1 MGAAEQIAYD
11 HVQKYAYAISEQGVL
26 NVIDWNDPSN
36 PQVNSAL
43 AYDFQGAKLTDIEIC
58 AEKGLMFIG
67 SGASDKTQPGTV
79 HVLSTVDRS
88 SPAAPMSRGSLTAGP
103 LPDMILPNSDCT
115 KLAVGNEGEG
125 DYDTSLVD
133 PAGSVMIF
141 ENSDWTD
148 LTSTVKHT
156 VTLDSYTDAELM
168 ANGVHLPLPLDAM
181 AYWDDQN
188 LEPEYLAWSA
198 DDSTLFVN
206 LQENNAIATITVPT
220 SGAPSLASIT
230 GLGLKD
236 HSSVPLDINKG
247 DKTCNLATYT
257 GLKSLRLPDS
267 IQAVQVDG
275 KTYILTANEGDDKDY
290 GDWEEKLKLKDLVDS
305 DGTPDSDMLG
315 MTISADAASAALA
328 DSKIRETLEEM
339 AAECSDGGDGRPGAC
354 PLGQTVDD
362 RSEKDGAGTEAIVA
376 GQACGSLMAVTAT
389 EKSSTVFVYDIS
401 HIDSPSLLF
410 VKHLSPAS
418 ETKNPGVA
426 YADRSLGEIDP
437 EAMIFLDD
445 AHSPSGKAGVM
456 FGGAWSGTMS
466 FWEFECPSTSE
477 SSGASGASLV
487 AFLALVISDGT
498 LWFFTS
504 SKSAKIPFPFP
515 YQNFVEVMLWL
526 FTLMTPMVING
537 IVFEQL
543 THDPP
548 RLPRVLTIE
557 REDRRS
563 IPFDL
568 RSAEDLPL
576 VSLQV
581 SLNTRLLAFGVIPT
595 EEPEEEGEHPQKV
608 AEKADVIQALPAD
621 DLAVTAVQ
629 FEDGEEVT
637 CINCAVTS
645 HALHGWLAESRLRAL
660 PKRSIAGLCSSC
672 RKPLPQE
679 AFTRGARR
687 RLRSGAAAACEA
699 CNKEARRGRNRW
711 QGVSWIAGFLDGWV
725 SAESPPWRPKRCAWW
740 EKDPRIGGLGGL
752 DPRGSTAWS
761 RCVDD
766 AWVRS
771 FAHLRRGAFTTDAA
785 GEARHQ
791 RFALPSA
798 PWSGRS
804 SAPKVESV
812 VLV

>member
-1 MGAAEQIAYD
+1 M
-11 HVQKYAYAISEQGVL
+11 
-26 NVIDWNDPSN
+26 
-36 PQVNSAL
+36 
-43 AYDFQGAKLTDIEIC
+43 
-58 AEKGLMFIG
+58 M
-67 SGASDKTQPGTV
+67 
-79 HVLSTVDRS
+79 
-88 SPAAPMSRGSLTAGP
+88 
-103 LPDMILPNSDCT
+103 
-115 KLAVGNEGEG
+115 
-125 DYDTSLVD
+125 
-133 PAGSVMIF
+133 
-141 ENSDWTD
+141 
-148 LTSTVKHT
+148 
-156 VTLDSYTDAELM
+156 
-168 ANGVHLPLPLDAM
+168 
-181 AYWDDQN
+181 
-188 LEPEYLAWSA
+188 
-198 DDSTLFVN
+198 
-206 LQENNAIATITVPT
+206 
-220 SGAPSLASIT
+220 
-230 GLGLKD
+230 
-236 HSSVPLDINKG
+236 
-247 DKTCNLATYT
+247 
-257 GLKSLRLPDS
+257 
-267 IQAVQVDG
+267 
-275 KTYILTANEGDDKDY
+275 
-290 GDWEEKLKLKDLVDS
+290 
-305 DGTPDSDMLG
+305 
-315 MTISADAASAALA
+315 

-537 IVFEQL
+537 IVFEQFSRSFGTFCVVMVYHAVKNTGDVL
-543 THDPP
+543 EDPY
-548 RLPRVLTIE
+548 LPY
-557 REDRRS
+557 D
-563 IPFDL
+563 PN
-568 RSAEDLPL
+568 DLPL

-629 FEDGEEVT
+629 FEVLVT
-637 CINCAVTS
+637 EISSSAAFVVS
-645 HALHGWLAESRLRAL
+645 DALHGWLAESRLRAL

-699 CNKEARRGRNRW
+699 CNKEARR
-711 QGVSWIAGFLDGWV
+711 QGAFGLDSLGSSWLPAICTLVGGSLVSVYLRPSMPLSLAIGSMLAAFCLKSWLFGWL
-725 SAESPPWRPKRCAWW
+725 
-740 EKDPRIGGLGGL
+740 GLGREPSLETKALRLVGE
-752 DPRGSTAWS
+752 GSTAWS

-771 FAHLRRGAFTTDAA
+771 FAHLRRGAFTTEQLQRWWDAA
-785 GEARHQ
+785 LNETHWRQPMLPNGRLLPRSAAWFVQPGCSCSYEYNGTAWPAVEVPKWLQEVEDAVWHLLSDEGLVRPNSCVANLYADGSQSVDWHADNEPLFQGLLEDCRIVSLSLGETRRFDLRRRRGRGNPYQHVDRLSIDLHNGDLITMEGCFQKHWYHRVPKAAGVTRPRINLTWRSITRHEATCPYSTAHLLQKMAHFACCRPGRNIPTDWRDFQEHSFEKFLRTMQGLSSGPNRRGCGRRLDFFESTPPLASLVAYETLAVTIPTSRAQSVPQ
-791 RFALPSA
+791 RCAPPSA
-798 PWSGRS
+798 AGIPPFRM
-804 SAPKVESV
+804 A
-812 VLV
+812 

>member
-1 MGAAEQIAYD
+1 MTRVLLLLALLNFSVAGKVRRLGGTPSMDTSSSHSTPTSFTMVSRVFIPYNTAANSLAFGMGAAEQIAYD

-181 AYWDDQN
+181 AYWDDQSIFASSLDFSAARATYSSAMN

-275 KTYILTANEGDDKDY
+275 
-290 GDWEEKLKLKDLVDS
+290 
-305 DGTPDSDMLG
+305 
-315 MTISADAASAALA
+315 
-328 DSKIRETLEEM
+328 
-339 AAECSDGGDGRPGAC
+339 
-354 PLGQTVDD
+354 
-362 RSEKDGAGTEAIVA
+362 
-376 GQACGSLMAVTAT
+376 
-389 EKSSTVFVYDIS
+389 
-401 HIDSPSLLF
+401 
-410 VKHLSPAS
+410 
-418 ETKNPGVA
+418 
-426 YADRSLGEIDP
+426 
-437 EAMIFLDD
+437 
-445 AHSPSGKAGVM
+445 
-456 FGGAWSGTMS
+456 
-466 FWEFECPSTSE
+466 
-477 SSGASGASLV
+477 
-487 AFLALVISDGT
+487 
-498 LWFFTS
+498 
-504 SKSAKIPFPFP
+504 
-515 YQNFVEVMLWL
+515 
-526 FTLMTPMVING
+526 
-537 IVFEQL
+537 
-543 THDPP
+543 
-548 RLPRVLTIE
+548 
-557 REDRRS
+557 
-563 IPFDL
+563 
-568 RSAEDLPL
+568 
-576 VSLQV
+576 
-581 SLNTRLLAFGVIPT
+581 
-595 EEPEEEGEHPQKV
+595 
-608 AEKADVIQALPAD
+608 
-621 DLAVTAVQ
+621 
-629 FEDGEEVT
+629 
-637 CINCAVTS
+637 
-645 HALHGWLAESRLRAL
+645 
-660 PKRSIAGLCSSC
+660 
-672 RKPLPQE
+672 
-679 AFTRGARR
+679 
-687 RLRSGAAAACEA
+687 
-699 CNKEARRGRNRW
+699 
-711 QGVSWIAGFLDGWV
+711 
-725 SAESPPWRPKRCAWW
+725 
-740 EKDPRIGGLGGL
+740 
-752 DPRGSTAWS
+752 
-761 RCVDD
+761 
-766 AWVRS
+766 
-771 FAHLRRGAFTTDAA
+771 
-785 GEARHQ
+785 
-791 RFALPSA
+791 
-798 PWSGRS
+798 
-804 SAPKVESV
+804 
-812 VLV
+812 